1 MERVSAEDI
10 RAALAVLRP
19 LFEDAA
25 VVEPQ
30 AETAAGDLLRLR
42 SETFLLETPEGD
54 RAVALEVAGAPGSL
68 GRLRELL
75 YLDEL
80 TGVFNRRYLDE
91 LRFLARD
98 ADRGPR
104 QMGLIMLDLR
114 RFKQINDSLGHLAG
128 DRILRDVAGALGA
141 LVEALASV
149 IRLGGDEFL
158 VVLPACGEEE
168 VRQKMEE
175 LRQAVE
181 AITPA
186 DFGYA
191 YDDCFD
197 AAPAGLEK
205 LVDTADRRMYEEKRR
220 RSEEALTMGFGDTA
234 DCPRC
239 GGKV

>member
-54 RAVALEVAGAPGSL
+54 RAVAPEVAGAPGSL
-68 GRLRELL
+68 GRLGELL
-75 YLDEL
+75 YQDEL

-91 LRFLARD
+91 FRFLARD
-98 ADRGPR
+98 AEQNTRPV
-104 QMGLIMLDLR
+104 GLIMLDLR

-128 DRILRDVAGALGA
+128 DQILRDVAGALQA
-141 LVEALASV
+141 HTQSPDSV

-158 VVLPACGEEE
+158 VVMSACGEED
-168 VRQKMEE
+168 VRHKAEE

-181 AITPA
+181 AVTPA

-191 YDDCFD
+191 YDASFETT
-197 AAPAGLEK
+197 PTGLDR
-205 LVDTADRRMYEEKRR
+205 LVDTADRRMYAEKRQNTR
-220 RSEEALTMGFGDTA
+220 HNMEHT
-234 DCPRC
+234 
-239 GGKV
+239 

>member
-1 MERVSAEDI
+1 M
-10 RAALAVLRP
+10 
-19 LFEDAA
+19 
-25 VVEPQ
+25 
-30 AETAAGDLLRLR
+30 
-42 SETFLLETPEGD
+42 
-54 RAVALEVAGAPGSL
+54 AGAPGSL

-91 LRFLARD
+91 FRFLTRD
-98 ADRGPR
+98 TEQNTRPV
-104 QMGLIMLDLR
+104 GLIMLDLR

-128 DRILRDVAGALGA
+128 DQILRDVADALRA
-141 LVEALASV
+141 HVQAPDSV

-168 VRQKMEE
+168 VRQKTEE

-191 YDDCFD
+191 YDGSFQITR
-197 AAPAGLEK
+197 AGLDK
-205 LVDTADRRMYEEKRR
+205 LVDTADRRMYGEKRQNTR
-220 RSEEALTMGFGDTA
+220 QSMEHT
-234 DCPRC
+234 
-239 GGKV
+239 